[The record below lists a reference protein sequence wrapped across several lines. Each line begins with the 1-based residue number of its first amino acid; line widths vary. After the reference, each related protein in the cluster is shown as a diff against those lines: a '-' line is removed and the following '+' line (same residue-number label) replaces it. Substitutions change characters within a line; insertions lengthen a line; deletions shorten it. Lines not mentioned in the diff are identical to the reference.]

1 MVDGSTKIAS
11 AISRSTKTI
20 ITRKEQDD
28 RLVRD
33 PQRSILGAYPSSA
46 SDGSSLESQQRA
58 ALTLIRTW
66 SPLDHVLLFPY
77 RALFPSESEALWFL
91 GCLFED
97 ALVIWPGR
105 ESPRSRRRGEKRRQ
119 KIRVIITSTLKI
131 VDNSRRLEMEIGLSI

>member
-1 MVDGSTKIAS
+1 MIDGSTKIAS

-46 SDGSSLESQQRA
+46 TDGSSLESQQRA

-66 SPLDHVLLFPY
+66 SPPDHVLSFPY

-97 ALVIWPGR
+97 ALVIWRGR
-105 ESPRSRRRGEKRRQ
+105 ESPGHAAEAKKGGKKSA
-119 KIRVIITSTLKI
+119 SL
-131 VDNSRRLEMEIGLSI
+131 